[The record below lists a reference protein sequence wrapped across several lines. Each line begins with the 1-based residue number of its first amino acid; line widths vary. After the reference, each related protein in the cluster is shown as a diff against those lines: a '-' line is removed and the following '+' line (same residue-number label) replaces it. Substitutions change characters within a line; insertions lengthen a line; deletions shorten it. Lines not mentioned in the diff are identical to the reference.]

1 MIRRSKLSSLHHPLA
16 MQTKMRQEFQRN
28 WEEKERHPDEAR
40 EDVPYRNLIEIETCA
55 VPQLDLKIIHFDD
68 LARLQ
73 TRHTESW
80 EAVHKFADERMK
92 VWSINGP
99 SSNHSRSSQHCCH
112 GSRAPLTASHT
123 WEPIKKKASFY
134 GSTCP
139 TVAWWGLW
147 SEIFS
152 WRWSQVW
159 WPHAPQ
165 TACASFCMP
174 IERLTRRPNGL
185 ALSCISKDCFSTTL
199 HV

>member
-92 VWSINGP
+92 VWSIKQSQSGP
-99 SSNHSRSSQHCCH
+99 PNIAAMDRERPWQPHIPENRSRRRRHSMDQL
-112 GSRAPLTASHT
+112 AQ
-123 WEPIKKKASFY
+123 
-134 GSTCP
+134 
-139 TVAWWGLW
+139 LW
-147 SEIFS
+147 RGGVYEARFFS

-199 HV
+199 RV